1 MQNQI
6 RNTLANLKLY
16 TMLKTLIFQ
25 SGDESDKNENKK
37 NEVNYPCDT
46 VSLTSDV
53 E

>member
-6 RNTLANLKLY
+6 QNTMANLQSY

-25 SGDESDKNENKK
+25 SGDEADKNENKK
-37 NEVNYPCDT
+37 IEVNYPCDT